1 MLSILRHG
9 AGSPRA
15 EGAQDEE
22 GIAPSEARRAN
33 RRVGADRASLR
44 LAGAARIRAHPSA
57 GAVRRGPASGRAEET
72 SADSKTSA
80 ASKSTLQRKVARFEA
95 EGMVSLTLEYDGEPL
110 SRCDVRVETTGELR

>member
-22 GIAPSEARRAN
+22 RIAPSEARRAN

-72 SADSKTSA
+72 SA

-110 SRCDVRVETTGELR
+110 SRCECGWRPPGS